1 MKIAISGFRHG
12 HIGAIV
18 KEMHHYPQL
27 QIVAACEAQPEK
39 CENIIKAAGV
49 AITHKNI
56 DDMLKTAQFDAL
68 AVGDV
73 YADRGAQ
80 VIKALEAGKHILGDK
95 PLCTRPEEIRRIRA
109 LAAEKKRSV
118 IVALTLRYNAA
129 WQTARKLIREGA
141 IGEVCTATVHGQHPL
156 NYKAGRPEWYFEKG
170 RHGGTICDLMV
181 HGIDSLNYM
190 TGAPVAEVVAARAW
204 HKEPVDVPFFQ
215 DCAQAMFRL
224 ANNGGVIMEASYK
237 VPKGH
242 PAPWSATVWGTLG
255 ALEVN
260 TSGVITLKKAGEA
273 AKTVEAVLQ
282 RKGNCIEDFLA
293 EVGEMP
299 GRQQEL
305 TTAES
310 LDASEKAV
318 LAQAAADEGR
328 AHQRV

>member
-1 MKIAISGFRHG
+1 MKIAVSGFRHG
-12 HIGAIV
+12 HMGGIV
-18 KEMHHYPQL
+18 KEMHHYAQI
-27 QIVAACEAQPEK
+27 QIVAACEPQPEK
-39 CENIIKAAGV
+39 CENIIKNAGV
-49 AITHKNI
+49 TITHKNF
-56 DDMLKTAQFDAL
+56 DDMLKNVEFDAL

-109 LAAEKKRSV
+109 LATEKKRSV

-129 WQTARKLIREGA
+129 WQTARKLLREGA

-181 HGIDSLNYM
+181 HGIDSLAFL
-190 TGAPVAEVVAARAW
+190 TGSPVAEIVAARAW
-204 HKEPVDVPFFQ
+204 HKEPIDVPFFQ

-224 ANNGGVIMEASYK
+224 ANNAGVIMEASYK

-242 PAPWSATVWGTLG
+242 PAPWSATFWGTLG
-255 ALEVN
+255 ALELN
-260 TSGVITLKKAGEA
+260 TSGVITLKRAGEA
-273 AKTVEAVLQ
+273 AKSVEATLL
-282 RKGNCIEDFLA
+282 RPGNCIEDFLA
-293 EVGEMP
+293 ETGALP

-328 AHQRV
+328 THQRV